1 MKVIPF
7 NIKYRPEIESGEMK
21 VVNGKG
27 KPVTILKWDM
37 QGRFPILGVAMTE
50 QTNYEGDESWE
61 EERPFAYSAEG
72 FPSPYVPANKTELHL
87 LIEGDDRYTLE
98 GILEEML
105 DYAKNHA
112 KPDADVAKIFR
123 DRVYDF
129 VKMDVLADGYGEAE
143 QDLKEKINVGFN
155 EGIWYAID
163 FLVRWND
170 DPTAAVQILNAAN
183 ISRKQARELWLKSD
197 LEDKEGRMMHFLN
210 EDNFE
215 RED

>member
-37 QGRFPILGVAMTE
+37 QGHFPILGVAMTE

-163 FLVRWND
+163 FLVRWDD

-210 EDNFE
+210 EENFE